1 MSKDH
6 IRTMLETLKQYH
18 ECQISLTFNDD
29 SQQQLLSVCY
39 KNSCY
44 ELTYI
49 KTLIIETYNNIES
62 TISAIEAAIQ
72 DSKKE
77 TSL

>member
-6 IRTMLETLKQYH
+6 IKTMLDTLKEYH

-29 SQQQLLSVCY
+29 GQQPLLAVCY
-39 KNSCY
+39 KNSYY

-49 KTLIIETYNNIES
+49 KTFVIETYNNIES

-77 TSL
+77 ASL

>member
-6 IRTMLETLKQYH
+6 IKTMLETLKQYH

-29 SQQQLLSVCY
+29 GQQPLLSVCY
-39 KNSCY
+39 KTSCY

-49 KTLIIETYNNIES
+49 KTLKIESYNNIES

-72 DSKKE
+72 NSKKE
-77 TSL
+77 TSI